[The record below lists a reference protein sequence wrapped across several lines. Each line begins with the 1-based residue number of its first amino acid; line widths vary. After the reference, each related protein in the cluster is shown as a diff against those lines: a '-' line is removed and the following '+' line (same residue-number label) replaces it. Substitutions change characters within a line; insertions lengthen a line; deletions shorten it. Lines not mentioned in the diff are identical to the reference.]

1 MNQEEQAW
9 HQQWKA
15 NSLQSYRKQSLDDLM
30 QSHWQDMMFI
40 NGQLNYGIYDYFDLY
55 GNFGHIESLYLLR
68 QIINEKRV
76 EQGLE
81 PIEYEKL

>member
-15 NSLQSYRKQSLDDLM
+15 NALQSYRKQSLDDLM
-30 QSHWQDMMFI
+30 DSHWQDLMFI
-40 NGQLNYGIYDYFDLY
+40 SGQLNYGMYDSNDIW
-55 GNFGHIESLYLLR
+55 GDFGHVESLYLLR